1 MTPAF
6 DPDVTSYTATTE
18 NATNKLTAVPDDG
31 AEVAVELNDVAVTAG
46 SDGKFTM
53 TWAEGENKV
62 EITVTAGTE
71 SATYTITVNPET
83 TEGSGT

>member
-6 DPDVTSYTATTE
+6 DPDVTEYTATTE

-31 AEVAVELNDVAVTAG
+31 AEISVELNDAEVTAG
-46 SDGKFTM
+46 SDGKYTM
-53 TWAEGENKV
+53 TWAEGENSV

-71 SATYTITVNPET
+71 SEVYTITVNPANEP
-83 TEGSGT
+83 EGT

>member
-6 DPDVTSYTATTE
+6 DPDVKTYTATTD

-31 AEVAVELNDVAVTAG
+31 AEVAVELNDEAVTAG

-53 TWAEGENKV
+53 TWAEGENAV

-71 SATYTITVNPET
+71 SAVYTITVNPASEEQ
-83 TEGSGT
+83 EGT